1 MPLRVYETVRLYMEK
16 EVTFISWWRTT
27 SVLSGQK
34 ALLHALA
41 GCLISLRAAQSQ
53 PCAKSPPRSGSSDR
67 FRNGLSLSK
76 LKSLLDP

>member
-41 GCLISLRAAQSQ
+41 G
-53 PCAKSPPRSGSSDR
+53 
-67 FRNGLSLSK
+67 
-76 LKSLLDP
+76 